1 MSFSPKNLR
10 VSVSLRA
17 SVRFDSK
24 LLLMSAVA
32 IVPAAGK
39 GERFGGAK
47 LMVRFKGEPLINW
60 TLWSL
65 LDGGV
70 GGIVVV
76 TAPGADFFEAPLMN
90 DPRVSVAVNEDP
102 SRGMFSSIQAGLS
115 ITGGDP
121 LVILPAD
128 MPFIASS
135 TVTEI
140 VLACIRRH
148 RVVIPVHQ
156 DRRGHPIAN
165 SRILQETAPPGSSGD
180 DAEARAFGGRRG
192 SRRVAGG

>member
-1 MSFSPKNLR
+1 
-10 VSVSLRA
+10 
-17 SVRFDSK
+17 
-24 LLLMSAVA
+24 MSAVA

-70 GGIVVV
+70 GGVVVV

-135 TVTEI
+135 TITEI

-148 RVVIPVHQ
+148 RVIIPMHQ
-156 DRRGHPIAN
+156 DRRGHPIAIPAFF
-165 SRILQETAPPGSSGD
+165 RKPLLLAPPETTLKHALAAAGADPVELPVADSGILKD
-180 DAEARAFGGRRG
+180 VDTPADLDR
-192 SRRVAGG
+192 

>member
-1 MSFSPKNLR
+1 
-10 VSVSLRA
+10 
-17 SVRFDSK
+17 
-24 LLLMSAVA
+24 MSAVA

-65 LDGGV
+65 LDSGIGGV
-70 GGIVVV
+70 VVV

-90 DPRVSVAVNEDP
+90 DPRVSIAVNENP

-115 ITGGDP
+115 ITSGDP

-135 TVTEI
+135 TITEV
-140 VLACIRRH
+140 VLACIRCH

-156 DRRGHPIAN
+156 DRRGHPIAIPAFF
-165 SRILQETAPPGSSGD
+165 RKPLLMAPPETTLKHALSAAGADPVELPVGD
-180 DAEARAFGGRRG
+180 
-192 SRRVAGG
+192 AGILKDVDTPADLDR

>member
-1 MSFSPKNLR
+1 
-10 VSVSLRA
+10 
-17 SVRFDSK
+17 
-24 LLLMSAVA
+24 
-32 IVPAAGK
+32 
-39 GERFGGAK
+39 
-47 LMVRFKGEPLINW
+47 MVRFKGEPLLNW

-70 GGIVVV
+70 GGVVVV

-128 MPFIASS
+128 MPFVASG

-156 DRRGHPIAN
+156 EQRGHPIAIPSSFRN
-165 SRILQETAPPGSSGD
+165 ALLLAPPETTLKQALSAAGADPIELPVGD
-180 DAEARAFGGRRG
+180 
-192 SRRVAGG
+192 AGILRDVDTPQDLR

>member
-1 MSFSPKNLR
+1 
-10 VSVSLRA
+10 
-17 SVRFDSK
+17 
-24 LLLMSAVA
+24 MSAVA

-47 LMVRFKGEPLINW
+47 LLARFNDEPLINW

-70 GGIVVV
+70 ATVIVV
-76 TAPGADFFEAPLMN
+76 TAPGADLSVAKLMN
-90 DPRVSVAVNEDP
+90 DPRVSVVVNEDP

-115 ITGGDP
+115 ASVGDP
-121 LVILPAD
+121 FVILPAD

-135 TVTEI
+135 TVTEV

-148 RVVIPVHQ
+148 RVIIPVHQ
-156 DRRGHPIAN
+156 DQRGHPIAIPWTFRE
-165 SRILQETAPPGSSGD
+165 SLLLAPADTTLKHALLAAGAEPIELPVGDSGVLRD
-180 DAEARAFGGRRG
+180 VDTPQDLNR
-192 SRRVAGG
+192 